1 MRNRMNMG
9 ISLIGRFALIG
20 TVFLTIAAVHGAALK
35 STATAVEAGTE
46 LALEGTGF
54 HADQTV
60 TLVLLGALNEYT
72 LRDVTVDAEGAFTLG
87 IAVPRDVRPGQ
98 YLLLAMS
105 GEELDVREAVMDLA
119 VMAASEVVATAES
132 HDEAG
137 GHNEAM
143 DNEAM
148 DSGAT
153 AEEMTIARAT
163 SGAGW
168 LVIGLLIGLAGGA
181 GVTLLRGTPAVEA

>member
-9 ISLIGRFALIG
+9 ISLIGRFALLG

-60 TLVLLGALNEYT
+60 TLALLGALNEYT

-98 YLLLAMS
+98 YLLLALS

-137 GHNEAM
+137 GH
-143 DNEAM
+143 NEAM